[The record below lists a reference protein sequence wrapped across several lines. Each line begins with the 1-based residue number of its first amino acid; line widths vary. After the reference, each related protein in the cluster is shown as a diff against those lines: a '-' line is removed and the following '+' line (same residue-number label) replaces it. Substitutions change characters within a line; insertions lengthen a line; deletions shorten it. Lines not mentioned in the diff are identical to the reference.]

1 VDEAGF
7 QYYWLLFEF
16 GQSFP
21 LNLYRPPLAY
31 PYIPQLLWKLAT
43 DTTTLLLVN
52 MFATLFSV
60 TLFVALAIQGAFAD
74 FTINTPSFV
83 QVIYH
88 TVIELLEY
96 WFTSREISVHLLRS
110 PGRSQLLRTTFL

>member
-7 QYYWLLFEF
+7 QYYWLLFE

-21 LNLYRPPLAY
+21 LNLYRPLAH
-31 PYIPQLLWKLAT
+31 PHIPWLLWKLAT

-83 QVIYH
+83 QVIYY

-110 PGRSQLLRTTFL
+110 PGRSQLLRTTSL

>member
-1 VDEAGF
+1 
-7 QYYWLLFEF
+7 
-16 GQSFP
+16 
-21 LNLYRPPLAY
+21 
-31 PYIPQLLWKLAT
+31 
-43 DTTTLLLVN
+43 

-83 QVIYH
+83 QVIYY

-96 WFTSREISVHLLRS
+96 
-110 PGRSQLLRTTFL
+110 